1 MSTLLPHAISQV
13 FIIDL
18 DKQSRDGGKAAY
30 WHNMQM
36 DIKMQPEH

>member
-18 DKQSRDGGKAAY
+18 DKQSRDGSKAAY